1 MRCGKFLQDRSRYL
15 SLAANR
21 EEKEKRNGK
30 GRGRGD
36 KRTVAVVD
44 QIFIDAKRQL
54 SRPTGALSSG
64 PVSTVAPSYSKLPNI
79 CKSLCFVVRRV
90 NYDHGATVSI
100 RV

>member
-1 MRCGKFLQDRSRYL
+1 MESFSKTSRYL

-21 EEKEKRNGK
+21 KKKKREMK

-36 KRTVAVVD
+36 ERTVAVVD

-54 SRPTGALSSG
+54 SRPSSALSG
-64 PVSTVAPSYSKLPNI
+64 PISTVVPSSYSKLPNI

-90 NYDHGATVSI
+90 NYDHGATVPI